1 MMYDMADG
9 LQSRL
14 ADAAVAEY
22 LEAIERGAP
31 PDLEEFLTRHA
42 NAGAALREFLADYQ
56 AIERWRREL
65 MLERGTRTDR
75 PMKPQVLAHA
85 LPPNPANAADR

>member
-1 MMYDMADG
+1 MYDMADG

-56 AIERWRREL
+56 AIERLSPRVSPA
-65 MLERGTRTDR
+65 TAAS
-75 PMKPQVLAHA
+75 AHTTGRM
-85 LPPNPANAADR
+85 PAGNGIPSRSGS